1 MAICDRCDNNVDDV
15 HRYLFYSSGLITT
28 AISIEAFGVNSEIG
42 LLLLCQRCTET
53 LMTTERFSSTTARP
67 VNLDAFTEIASAWN
81 AADDVRDA
89 GIIERCRAVGFGPIE
104 ATVAAR
110 QQAEKYDMN
119 PDKNHARLHAIRFWN
134 PG

>member
-1 MAICDRCDNNVDDV
+1 
-15 HRYLFYSSGLITT
+15 
-28 AISIEAFGVNSEIG
+28 
-42 LLLLCQRCTET
+42 
-53 LMTTERFSSTTARP
+53 MTTERFSSTTARP